1 MDEEYDVI
9 VCGTGLQE
17 CILSG
22 LLSVSGKKV
31 LHLDRN
37 SYYGGECASLN
48 LTNLYEKFRSGQT
61 PPSSYGPNRDWNID
75 LIPKFIMANGDI
87 VKILLKTKVTR
98 YLEWKSV
105 EGTYVYQYQ
114 PAGMFQGAK
123 YIHKVPS
130 TDMEALKSPL
140 MGMLEKTRCMK
151 FFNFIATFDLAHPPH
166 DTDPKKVTMRQLY
179 ERFGLQPDTIDF
191 VGHALALYIDDGYI
205 NKPCG
210 PTIER
215 IQLYMTSISRFGNSP
230 FVYPIYGLSGL
241 PESFSRLSAVHG
253 GTYMLNKPVDGFEF
267 DSATGRVT
275 GVRSGEEVARAPI
288 VICDPS
294 YVREKLPGKIKSV
307 GKVIRAIC
315 ILSQPI
321 PSTNNCYSCQII
333 IPQKQ
338 LNRHSDVYV
347 MMVSHAHN
355 IATNGKYIAIVSA
368 TVETAYPEREIQPA
382 LDLLGPI
389 ENKFVSVSDLYE
401 PTDMSFK
408 DQLYISKSYD
418 ATSHFE
424 SAAREVLE
432 LWEKITGAPLDLS
445 IDPDLTNE
453 DQ

>member
-1 MDEEYDVI
+1 
-9 VCGTGLQE
+9 
-17 CILSG
+17 
-22 LLSVSGKKV
+22 
-31 LHLDRN
+31 
-37 SYYGGECASLN
+37 
-48 LTNLYEKFRSGQT
+48 
-61 PPSSYGPNRDWNID
+61 
-75 LIPKFIMANGDI
+75 MANGDI

-98 YLEWKSV
+98 YLEWKSI

-114 PAGMFQGAK
+114 PAGIFQGAK

-151 FFNFIATFDLAHPPH
+151 FFQFIANFDLNNPPS
-166 DTDPKKVTMRQLY
+166 DTVPNRTTMAELY
-179 ERFGLQPDTIDF
+179 NRFGLQPDTIDF
-191 VGHALALYIDDGYI
+191 VGHALALYIDDSYV

-267 DSATGRVT
+267 DASGKLTGIK
-275 GVRSGEEVARAPI
+275 SGEQVARAPI

-294 YVREKLPGKIKSV
+294 YVKEQYPDRVRSV

-315 ILSQPI
+315 ILGNPI
-321 PSTNNCYSCQII
+321 PNTNNSLSCQII

-338 LNRHSDVYV
+338 LNRKSDIYV

-355 IATNGKYIAIVSA
+355 VATANKYIAIVSA

-389 ENKFVSVSDLYE
+389 ENKFVSVSDVYE
-401 PTDMSFK
+401 PTDSSFA
-408 DQLYISKSYD
+408 DNLFITKSYD

-424 SAAREVLE
+424 SAARQVLE
-432 LWEKITGAPLDLS
+432 MWHKITGSPLDLN
-445 IDPDLTNE
+445 IEPELNQE
-453 DQ
+453 E

>member
-1 MDEEYDVI
+1 MDEQYDVI

-31 LHLDRN
+31 LHMDRN

-48 LTNLYEKFRSGQT
+48 LSNLYEKFRPGHV
-61 PPSSYGPNRDWNID
+61 PPSNYGPNRDWNID
-75 LIPKFIMANGDI
+75 LVPKFIMANGDI

-98 YLEWKSV
+98 YLEWKSI
-105 EGTYVYQYQ
+105 EGTYVYQFQ

-123 YIHKVPS
+123 YIHKVPT

-140 MGMLEKTRCMK
+140 MGMIEKTRCMK
-151 FFNFIATFDLAHPPH
+151 FFQFVATFDLTRPPA
-166 DTDPKKVTMRQLY
+166 DCNPERTTMAQLY
-179 ERFGLQPDTIDF
+179 EKFGLQPDTVDF
-191 VGHALALYIDDGYI
+191 IGHALALYIDDSYI
-205 NKPCG
+205 HKPCG
-210 PTIER
+210 GTIQR
-215 IQLYMTSISRFGNSP
+215 IQLYMSSISRFGNSP

-253 GTYMLNKPVDGFEF
+253 GTYMLNKSVDGFEF
-267 DSATGRVT
+267 DASGKVC
-275 GVRSGEEVARAPI
+275 GVRSGDEVARAPI

-294 YVREKLPGKIKSV
+294 YVKTEYPGKIRSV

-315 ILSQPI
+315 ILGAPI
-321 PSTNNCYSCQII
+321 PNTNNCVSCQII

-338 LNRHSDVYV
+338 MNRRSDIYV

-355 IATNGKYIAIVSA
+355 VAHDNKYIAIVSA

-382 LDLLGPI
+382 LDLLGVI
-389 ENKFVSVSDLYE
+389 EAKFVSIVDIYE
-401 PTDMSFK
+401 PTDSSFP
-408 DQLYISKSYD
+408 DNIFITKSYD

-432 LWEKITGAPLDLS
+432 LWEKISGAPLDLN
-445 IDPDLTNE
+445 IEADLTQDE
-453 DQ
+453 

>member
-1 MDEEYDVI
+1 MDEQYDVI
-9 VCGTGLQE
+9 VCGTGLNE

-37 SYYGGECASLN
+37 AYYGGECASLN
-48 LTNLYEKFRSGQT
+48 LSTLWEKYRPGQE
-61 PPSSYGPNRDWNID
+61 PPASYGPNRDWNID

-98 YLEWKSV
+98 YLEWKSID
-105 EGTYVYQYQ
+105 GTYVYQFQ
-114 PAGMFQGAK
+114 PAGIFQGAK

-130 TDMEALKSPL
+130 TDIEALKSPL
-140 MGMLEKTRCMK
+140 MGLLEKTRCMK
-151 FFNFIATFDLAHPPH
+151 FFQFVATFDLSRPP
-166 DTDPKKVTMRQLY
+166 TDVDPARTTMSELY
-179 ERFGLQPDTIDF
+179 HRFGLQPDTIDF
-191 VGHALALYIDDGYI
+191 VGHALALYINDTYMT
-205 NKPCG
+205 KPCG

-215 IQLYMTSISRFGNSP
+215 IQLYMSSISRFGNSP

-267 DSATGRVT
+267 DAVT
-275 GVRSGEEVARAPI
+275 GKIVGVKSGGETARAPL

-294 YVREKLPGKIKSV
+294 YLKDQYPERIRAV

-315 ILSQPI
+315 ILGQPI
-321 PSTNNCYSCQII
+321 PNTNNCVSCQII

-338 LNRHSDVYV
+338 LNRKSDIYV

-355 IATNGKYIAIVSA
+355 VAHANKYIAIVSA

-382 LDLLGPI
+382 LDLLGQI
-389 ENKFVSVSDLYE
+389 ENKFVTVSELFE
-401 PTDMSFK
+401 PVDQTFK
-408 DQLYISKSYD
+408 DNLFVTKSYD

-424 SAAREVLE
+424 SAAQQVIE
-432 LWEKITGAPLDLS
+432 LWQKITGTPLDLS
-445 IDPDLTNE
+445 VEPDLTQDE
-453 DQ
+453 

>member
-1 MDEEYDVI
+1 MDEQYDVI
-9 VCGTGLQE
+9 VCGTGLKE

-31 LHLDRN
+31 LHVDRN

-48 LTNLYEKFRSGQT
+48 LTNLYEKFRPGQT

-105 EGTYVYQYQ
+105 DGTYVYQFQ

-130 TDMEALKSPL
+130 TDIEALKSPL
-140 MGMLEKTRCMK
+140 MGMIEKTRCMK
-151 FFNFIATFDLAHPPH
+151 FFQFVATFDLNKPPA
-166 DTDPKKVTMRQLY
+166 DVNPQRTTMAELY
-179 ERFGLQPDTIDF
+179 TRFGLQADTIDF
-191 VGHALALYIDDGYI
+191 VGHALALYIDDSYV

-210 PTIER
+210 TTIER
-215 IQLYMTSISRFGNSP
+215 IQLYMSSISRFGNSP

-267 DSATGRVT
+267 DADGKVT
-275 GVRSGEEVARAPI
+275 GVKSGDEVARAPI

-294 YVREKLPGKIKSV
+294 YVKDRYPDRVKSV

-315 ILSQPI
+315 ILGQPI
-321 PSTNNCYSCQII
+321 PNTHNVVSCQII

-338 LNRHSDVYV
+338 LNRRSDVYV

-355 IATNGKYIAIVSA
+355 VAHANKYIAIVSA

-401 PTDMSFK
+401 PTNSTPK
-408 DQLYISKSYD
+408 DNVFISKSYD

-424 SAAREVLE
+424 SAAQEVLE
-432 LWEKITGAPLDLS
+432 MWQKITGSPLDLS
-445 IDPDLTNE
+445 ADPADLAQE
-453 DQ
+453 E

>member
-1 MDEEYDVI
+1 MDEQYDVI

-22 LLSVSGKKV
+22 LFSVSGKKV

-37 SYYGGECASLN
+37 AYYGGECASLN
-48 LTNLYEKFRSGQT
+48 LTNLYEKFRPGQS
-61 PPSSYGPNRDWNID
+61 PPASYGPNRDWNID

-151 FFNFIATFDLAHPPH
+151 FFNFIATFDLSHPPH
-166 DTDPKKVTMRQLY
+166 DTDPKRVTMKTLY

-191 VGHALALYIDDGYI
+191 VGHALALYIDDSYI

-253 GTYMLNKPVDGFEF
+253 GTYMLNKSVDGFEF
-267 DSATGRVT
+267 DPDTGRVT
-275 GVRSGEEVARAPI
+275 GVRSGDEVARAPI

-294 YVREKLPGKIKSV
+294 YVKDKLPGKVKSV

-315 ILSQPI
+315 ILGQPI

-338 LNRHSDVYV
+338 LNRHSDIYV

-389 ENKFVSVSDLYE
+389 ENKFVSVSELYE
-401 PTDMSFK
+401 PVDQSFK
-408 DQLYISKSYD
+408 DHLYISKSYD

-424 SAAREVLE
+424 SAAREVLG
-432 LWEKITGAPLDLS
+432 LWEHITGSPLDLS

>member
-1 MDEEYDVI
+1 MDEQYDVI
-9 VCGTGLQE
+9 VCGTGLKE

-31 LHLDRN
+31 LHVDRN
-37 SYYGGECASLN
+37 GYYGGECASLN
-48 LTNLYEKFRSGQT
+48 LTTLYEKFRSGQS
-61 PPSSYGPNRDWNID
+61 PPPSYGPNRDWNID

-105 EGTYVYQYQ
+105 DGTFVYQYQ
-114 PAGMFQGAK
+114 PAGIFQGAK

-140 MGMLEKTRCMK
+140 MGMIEKTRCMK
-151 FFNFIATFDLAHPPH
+151 FFQFVANFDPSHPTENVHPIR
-166 DTDPKKVTMRQLY
+166 TTMAQLY
-179 ERFGLQPDTIDF
+179 EKFGLQPDTIDF
-191 VGHALALYIDDGYI
+191 VGHALALYINDDYMHR
-205 NKPCG
+205 PCG
-210 PTIER
+210 ATIEK

-267 DSATGRVT
+267 GPDGKVT
-275 GVRSGEEVARAPI
+275 GVRSGDEVARAPI

-294 YVREKLPGKIKSV
+294 YVTPTNPSAIRST

-315 ILSQPI
+315 ILGAPI
-321 PSTNNCYSCQII
+321 PNTNNCVSCQII

-338 LNRHSDVYV
+338 LHRKSDIYV
-347 MMVSHAHN
+347 MMVSHAHSV
-355 IATNGKYIAIVSA
+355 ATAGKYIAIVSA

-389 ENKFVSVSDLYE
+389 ENKFVSVSELHE
-401 PTDMSFK
+401 PVDATFADNV
-408 DQLYISKSYD
+408 YITKSYD
-418 ATSHFE
+418 PTSHFE

-432 LWEKITGAPLDLS
+432 LWQKITGSPLDLS
-445 IDPDLTNE
+445 IDPAELANE
-453 DQ
+453 EQ

>member
-1 MDEEYDVI
+1 MDEQYDVI
-9 VCGTGLQE
+9 VCGTGLNE

-48 LTNLYEKFRSGQT
+48 LSTLWEKFRPGQQ
-61 PPSSYGPNRDWNID
+61 PPASYGPNRDWNID

-98 YLEWKSV
+98 YLEWKSI
-105 EGTYVYQYQ
+105 EGTYVYQFQ
-114 PAGMFQGAK
+114 PAGIFQGAK

-130 TDMEALKSPL
+130 TDIEALKSPL
-140 MGMLEKTRCMK
+140 MGLLEKTRCMK
-151 FFNFIATFDLAHPPH
+151 FFQFVASLDLSHPP
-166 DTDPKKVTMRQLY
+166 TDVDPQRTSMAELY
-179 ERFGLQPDTIDF
+179 SRFGLQPDTIDF
-191 VGHALALYIDDGYI
+191 VGHALALYIDDSYI

-210 PTIER
+210 ATIER
-215 IQLYMTSISRFGNSP
+215 IQLYMSSISRFGNSP

-267 DSATGRVT
+267 DSATGKVT
-275 GVRSGEEVARAPI
+275 GVKSGQEIARAPI

-294 YVREKLPGKIKSV
+294 YLKDTCADRIRAV

-315 ILSQPI
+315 ILGQPI
-321 PSTNNCYSCQII
+321 PHTNNCVSCQII

-338 LNRHSDVYV
+338 LNRKSDIYV

-355 IATNGKYIAIVSA
+355 VAHANKYIAIVSA

-389 ENKFVSVSDLYE
+389 ENKFISVSDLFE
-401 PTDMSFK
+401 PVDSTFK
-408 DQLYISKSYD
+408 DNLFVTKSYD

-424 SAAREVLE
+424 SAAQQVIE
-432 LWEKITGAPLDLS
+432 LWQKITGSCLDLNV
-445 IDPDLTNE
+445 DPDLTQDE
-453 DQ
+453 